1 MKNRNI
7 AIIIVICIII
17 LGYFIFRPNQSDI
30 TNSKDM
36 IENIELNI
44 KNKYHKKKI
53 ERHNIDLTPYVSIN
67 DSISKVNT
75 KYYETYKDGQ
85 TGTETIDTIVS
96 TVKVKDIKVK
106 DIKDTIIESFK
117 YEIDI
122 KDTII
127 KYKDTIILEQ
137 DSIIHNLEIKEV
149 NYLTHTNKL
158 NNEIII
164 LKDEKIKSDKK
175 IKRKNI
181 WIIISSSIAVILSV
195 ILIAN

>member
-7 AIIIVICIII
+7 TIGILIFIII
-17 LGYFIFRPNQSDI
+17 LGYFIYRPTQSDI
-30 TNSKDM
+30 DNSKDM
-36 IENIELNI
+36 IENIELTI

-53 ERHNIDLTPYVSIN
+53 KRHNIDLTPYISIN
-67 DSISKVNT
+67 DSISKVNIN
-75 KYYETYKDGQ
+75 YYELYKDSQ
-85 TGTETIDTIVS
+85 TETETIDTIVS
-96 TVKVKDIKVK
+96 TIKVK
-106 DIKDTIIESFK
+106 VIKKKDLKDTIIESFK

-149 NYLTHTNKL
+149 NYLTNTNKL
-158 NNEIII
+158 NDKI
-164 LKDEKIKSDKK
+164 IKSEKK

-181 WIIISSSIAVILSV
+181 WIAISTTIATVLTI
-195 ILIAN
+195 ILITN